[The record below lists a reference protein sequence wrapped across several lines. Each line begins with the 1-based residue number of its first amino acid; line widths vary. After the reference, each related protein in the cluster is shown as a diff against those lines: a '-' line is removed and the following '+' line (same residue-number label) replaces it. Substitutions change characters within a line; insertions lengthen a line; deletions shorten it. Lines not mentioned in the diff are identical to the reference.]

1 MIPPGY
7 ILIRP
12 ETLAGVQKA
21 AEAALGPAAGE
32 CLAAGGRAGGGRATA
47 ALEGDAAARVTRLLA
62 QGSALGWGTFALERL
77 TPTALA
83 VSVTGS
89 PFARAYGG
97 ATAPVCH
104 LTRGV
109 LEALA
114 ATVLQRPRPVRETAC
129 AALGA
134 PRCHFETLDDAMP
147 PRGLPETVS
156 HPAQAGG
163 EMGGTVSHPAQA
175 GGEMGGTPTHPH
187 TS

>member
-1 MIPPGY
+1 
-7 ILIRP
+7 
-12 ETLAGVQKA
+12 
-21 AEAALGPAAGE
+21 
-32 CLAAGGRAGGGRATA
+32 GGGRAAA
-47 ALEGDAAARVTRLLA
+47 ALEGAAAARVTRLLA
-62 QGSALGWGTFALERL
+62 QGGALGWGPFALERL

-134 PRCHFETLDDAMP
+134 ARCRFETVDDASRA
-147 PRGLPETVS
+147 PR
-156 HPAQAGG
+156 AGG
-163 EMGGTVSHPAQA
+163 EMGRTVSRAPRA
-175 GGEMGGTPTHPH
+175 GGQMGGTPRPPN
-187 TS
+187 SP

>member
-21 AEAALGPAAGE
+21 AEAALGPAAAE

-47 ALEGDAAARVTRLLA
+47 ALGAGDAPARVARLLA
-62 QGSALGWGTFALERL
+62 QGADLGWGVFTLERL

-83 VSVTGS
+83 VSVEGS
-89 PFARAYGG
+89 PFAWAYGG

-109 LEALA
+109 LDALA
-114 ATVLQRPRPVRETAC
+114 AAVLERPAPVRETAC
-129 AALGA
+129 TALGA
-134 PRCHFETLDDAMP
+134 PRCRFETVASS
-147 PRGLPETVS
+147 E
-156 HPAQAGG
+156 
-163 EMGGTVSHPAQA
+163 
-175 GGEMGGTPTHPH
+175 
-187 TS
+187 

>member
-21 AEAALGPAAGE
+21 VEAALGPAAAE

-47 ALEGDAAARVTRLLA
+47 VLGSGDTLARVARLLA
-62 QGSALGWGTFALERL
+62 QGADLGWGVFTLERL
-77 TPTALA
+77 TPTGLA
-83 VSVTGS
+83 VSVAGS

-109 LEALA
+109 LDALA
-114 ATVLQRPRPVRETAC
+114 AAVLERPAPVRETAC

-134 PRCHFETLDDAMP
+134 ARCRFETGESGAA
-147 PRGLPETVS
+147 
-156 HPAQAGG
+156 AQRCS
-163 EMGGTVSHPAQA
+163 GTVTFPA
-175 GGEMGGTPTHPH
+175 
-187 TS
+187 

>member
-12 ETLAGVQKA
+12 ETLIGVQKA
-21 AEAALGPAAGE
+21 VEAALGPAAAE

-47 ALEGDAAARVTRLLA
+47 GLGGAAPARVARLLA
-62 QGSALGWGTFALERL
+62 QGGEIGWGEFTLERL
-77 TPTALA
+77 TATALA
-83 VSVTGS
+83 VSVARS

-114 ATVLQRPRPVRETAC
+114 ATVLAHPASIRETAC
-129 AALGA
+129 AAMGA
-134 PRCHFETLDDAMP
+134 PRCRFET
-147 PRGLPETVS
+147 V
-156 HPAQAGG
+156 GG
-163 EMGGTVSHPAQA
+163 
-175 GGEMGGTPTHPH
+175 
-187 TS
+187 